1 MKATGEVMAIGR
13 NIEES
18 LLKAVRSLE
27 IGAYHNELA
36 ELSHVSDL
44 ELTKKMVHAQDDRL
58 FYLSEAIRRGYSIEE
73 LQSLTKIDLF
83 FLDKLLH
90 IIEIETTLESH
101 VDNVAVLKEA
111 KQNGFLIGKLR
122 HFGAKQNKP
131 SLTSAEPIKLCPSIK
146 WWIRVLQSLNH
157 IRLIFIARMKWKT
170 KAMFRKSLL
179 Y

>member
-1 MKATGEVMAIGR
+1 MPNLNRLWTMLFPKFLVGLLTNLKRCSRTRTQMKATGEVMAIGR

-101 VDNVAVLKEA
+101 VDNVAILKEA
-111 KQNGFLIGKLR
+111 KQNGFSDRKI
-122 HFGAKQNKP
+122 AKTLGTNR
-131 SLTSAEPIKLCPSIK
+131 TSH
-146 WWIRVLQSLNH
+146 R
-157 IRLIFIARMKWKT
+157 
-170 KAMFRKSLL
+170 
-179 Y
+179 